1 MSNGQCLYRGFL
13 FKVSFML
20 LVPKALVVNLE
31 LIANSGTTPLEAFI
45 ISAVETHIY
54 DMCGNDILENG
65 YDSEGIEPLIHI
77 KTIRKIARE
86 VAFIFS
92 MDRMDA
98 QKAVTNLI
106 NDGWFI
112 EKSHLMYFMPQ
123 I

>member
-1 MSNGQCLYRGFL
+1 M
-13 FKVSFML
+13 
-20 LVPKALVVNLE
+20 
-31 LIANSGTTPLEAFI
+31 
-45 ISAVETHIY
+45 SAVETHI
-54 DMCGNDILENG
+54 CEWHGNEILEKG
-65 YDSEGIEPLIHI
+65 SDAVDDIPLIHI

-106 NDGWFI
+106 NDGWLI
-112 EKSHLMYFMPQ
+112 EKSHLMYFMPH

>member
-1 MSNGQCLYRGFL
+1 
-13 FKVSFML
+13 ML
-20 LVPKALVVNLE
+20 LVPKALLVNLE

-45 ISAVETHIY
+45 LSAVETYIY
-54 DMCGNDILENG
+54 DACGNNIIENG
-65 YDSEGIEPLIHI
+65 YDSPKVEIFIHI

-98 QKAVTNLI
+98 QRAVTNLI

-112 EKSHLMYFMPQ
+112 EKTHLMYFMPH

>member
-1 MSNGQCLYRGFL
+1 
-13 FKVSFML
+13 
-20 LVPKALVVNLE
+20 
-31 LIANSGTTPLEAFI
+31 
-45 ISAVETHIY
+45 VEIF
-54 DMCGNDILENG
+54 
-65 YDSEGIEPLIHI
+65 IHI

-98 QKAVTNLI
+98 QRAVTNLI

-112 EKSHLMYFMPQ
+112 EKTHLMYFMPH